1 MVVDQQDSFQTVTE
15 DPDTMHRNCQCKI
28 SAVVLN
34 YAFFDDDS
42 ESSTRAAHGERSH
55 RCC

>member
-1 MVVDQQDSFQTVTE
+1 MVADQQDSFQTVIE
-15 DPDTMHRNCQCKI
+15 DPDTTHRNCQRKL

-34 YAFFDDDS
+34 YAFFDDGS
-42 ESSTRAAHGERSH
+42 ESSTRAAHGECSH